1 MKTIGIIPRIKLIS
15 LWNNVKRNG
24 LNWTKSPSKNS
35 YIERIKAYGK
45 KSKFYTLLK
54 PQIVLIMDP
63 GKYDVKI
70 YTLKKI
76 NCMSWSVSCI
86 RYIFAVN
93 IVTKAIIMRNQAI
106 ELKNWLKNKR
116 IFWVL
121 LSRKSVL

>member
-24 LNWTKSPSKNS
+24 LYWTKSPSKNS

-54 PQIVLIMDP
+54 PEIVLIMDP

-76 NCMSWSVSCI
+76 NCMSWSVSCK
-86 RYIFAVN
+86 RYIS
-93 IVTKAIIMRNQAI
+93 IYYYPYIIYI
-106 ELKNWLKNKR
+106 TYIICDKYTYH
-116 IFWVL
+116 I
-121 LSRKSVL
+121 